1 MSVFLHVLVLAQLG
15 VVLVEA
21 TYSYHF
27 HGTKVDFST
36 AVSNCLAQGQALV
49 MPKSQLEF
57 DTLMA
62 TLNNDPSWQS
72 YASTNFQSFW
82 FGLRDADHDRE
93 FSWIDGSPLE
103 WTYWHD
109 GRPDNFHGNQH
120 CAFIYQ
126 RDRYYNKNVIKWG
139 DVRCGAMLPYVCQI
153 ATSSCYVSLTGN
165 SGEFSSPGY
174 DQGDEYT
181 NNLQCDY
188 FVTVAEGQAVQ
199 ITFQSPFNVEP
210 SNGGCYD
217 AVKIYDAGYRNT
229 LLGTFCGNSPRVP
242 VVPASSSHQVLV
254 RFTTDG
260 SETRRGFKATFTAVT
275 PKLTLFQRTILDAH
289 NEHRS
294 GAGSSDMTMMEWDDR
309 LARLAQEIADRC
321 KFTHTN
327 TGRSNKFGY
336 WYIGENIYLASRWFP
351 SAEIPQDVTDLWW
364 GEKEFYN
371 YNTKA
376 CRPGEMCGH
385 YTQMAWAQSYAL
397 GCAYTRCSTVTDAG
411 IVLPKFSQGHLVFCH
426 YGPGGNIGSARPY
439 KKGAPCTQCPE
450 SHKAGCANK
459 LCLR

>member
-1 MSVFLHVLVLAQLG
+1 MSVFLQVLVLAQLG

-62 TLNNDPSWQS
+62 ALNNDPSWQS

-82 FGLRDADHDRE
+82 FGLQDADHDRE

-217 AVKIYDAGYRNT
+217 AVK
-229 LLGTFCGNSPRVP
+229 
-242 VVPASSSHQVLV
+242 
-254 RFTTDG
+254 
-260 SETRRGFKATFTAVT
+260 
-275 PKLTLFQRTILDAH
+275 RTMLDAH
-289 NEHRS
+289 NEYRS

-336 WYIGENIYLASRWFP
+336 GYIGENIYLASRWFP

-397 GCAYTRCSTVTDAG
+397 GCAYTRCSSVTDAG